1 MYGGSLLL
9 NHIGK
14 VGVITVLLALT
25 LLQGITVGAAD
36 SITPWFRSMESS
48 GNSYN
53 PVGIHWDGHRLIVV
67 SSIYPSNSSRIYGSV
82 MQLSLENGSLINAT
96 AFLIQGFGDTI
107 PRSSFYDTS
116 TGALYI
122 AGRIIR
128 QYPYAMSAFIAKI
141 DPETGKTYWAG
152 IFNASLL
159 GWNALSFED
168 LCLLDGYI
176 YATGFYMNNV
186 AGNEDILLVKAN
198 STDGS
203 ILWAKTFSRN
213 NEQELGYGITCTEND
228 VYVLASLNYNNGR
241 IHRVAVLDFSVNG
254 TYKWGREIGGSVYMS
269 TGDIEYG
276 GGVVYTLNA
285 LDFYSLLRGSIPI
298 LTAVNATDGGILW
311 NKIENNT
318 ASVTNFQ
325 PIGGVYYKDHKL
337 YVASFDT
344 DIVNNTFI
352 IYDRLS
358 LAKINQNSTVEW
370 FYALGGDNLAI
381 YPANLYIIDLQDDNI
396 PVAVGLFDHPGL
408 ARGTQCMFTAILQN
422 HMVPTVYTWTNGEN
436 FSNLTLVDPSTPK
449 NKTIIVP
456 HYGNFTILVKDAWE
470 DVAVTNRSIPSSE
483 LYQVANSGL
492 QWIPGDLIYVD
503 YNTVYRDFQYH
514 LAIANTS
521 IVITTPYHTVGGIL
535 LPPEGNLSFNNQLMT
550 IGALLTTALTVI
562 LIARNQ
568 SQRTKH

>member
-1 MYGGSLLL
+1 L
-9 NHIGK
+9 NRTGK
-14 VGVITVLLALT
+14 IGVITFLLALT
-25 LLQGITVGAAD
+25 LLPGVTVVTAS
-36 SITPWFRSMESS
+36 SITPWFRSVESA
-48 GNSYN
+48 GNAYN
-53 PVGIHWDGHRLIVV
+53 PVGVHWSGHQLIVV
-67 SSIYPSNSSRIYGSV
+67 SSIYPSSSSRIYGSV
-82 MQLSLENGSLINAT
+82 MRLSLGNGSLVNAT
-96 AFLIQGFGDTI
+96 VFLIQGFGDTI
-107 PRSSFYDTS
+107 PGSSLYDTG

-128 QYPYAMSAFIAKI
+128 QYPYANSAFIAKI
-141 DPETGKTYWAG
+141 DPETGRTYWTG

-203 ILWAKTFSRN
+203 LLWAKTFSRS
-213 NEQELGYGITCTEND
+213 NEQELGYGITCAENN
-228 VYVLASLNYNNGR
+228 VYVLASLSYNNGR

-276 GGVVYTLNA
+276 DGIVYTLNA
-285 LDFYSLLRGSIPI
+285 LDFYSLLLGSIPI
-298 LTAVNATDGGILW
+298 LTAVNATDGRILW

-318 ASVTNFQ
+318 ASIINFQ
-325 PIGGVYYKDHKL
+325 PTGGIYYKDHKL

-358 LAKINQNSTVEW
+358 LAKINPNSTVEW
-370 FYALGGDNLAI
+370 FYALGGASLDI
-381 YPANLYIIDLQDDNI
+381 YPISLYIIELQGNNI

-408 ARGTQCMFTAILQN
+408 TRGTRSMFAAILQN

-449 NKTIIVP
+449 NKTIVVP
-456 HYGNFTILVKDAWE
+456 YYGNFTVLVKDAWE
-470 DVAVTNRSIPSSE
+470 DATVTNRSIPSSE
-483 LYQVANSGL
+483 LYPVSNTGL
-492 QWIPGDLIYVD
+492 QWIPGNLVYMDPA
-503 YNTVYRDFQYH
+503 TVYGSLQYH

-521 IVITTPYHTVGGIL
+521 IVLSTPYSTVGGIIL
-535 LPPEGNLSFNNQLMT
+535 TPPVEPVGGTSQLAATATLSVAAIIL
-550 IGALLTTALTVI
+550 ALLSRRA
-562 LIARNQ
+562 
-568 SQRTKH
+568 K